1 MILYEELQKAT
12 SEEDIKDIYIKFLGL
27 KEYSKNLIDIQT
39 KEIWFEAKQGSKNS
53 YYKMFAQLF
62 YYVKEAMKTG
72 EHLPQFL
79 CVIDAVKAAIM
90 SVNVAKDFIEKNKKL
105 NWGNNASQAS
115 HEAVEAV
122 SQVIGT
128 HFVGFNIQTCET
140 EFKFAIKEALQ
151 KGQISRTQI
160 TPDNLKSVFDLWSDE
175 IGFEIEN
182 LDKKDYA
189 LLFFADIMSDG
200 EISTHKNLSA
210 ELIHSGG
217 KPAFLLNGKKYE
229 VGNLNK
235 YDKFWQIYDRPPKAE
250 FRNYILERRDSLI
263 ALDERMFKGA
273 YYTPLHV
280 VNKAYELL
288 NSTLGKGWQKN
299 YIVWDM
305 CCGVGNLETKHANH
319 KNIFMSTLDKEDIDI
334 MNAAKV
340 CPYSVKFQYDYLN
353 DDIDENGN
361 IDYTITNKMPSE
373 LREILELAK
382 SGKKKILVLINP
394 PYGEVGSSFNKTTD
408 KNTAKT
414 AINKTKLSKVAIEK
428 FGKST
433 NELFGQF
440 LARIA
445 MEIPTATIAMFS
457 TLKYVN
463 SQTHEKFREVW
474 NSTYKAGFIVHS
486 KAFDGLKGNF
496 PIGFCIWQTN
506 NLPNA
511 KKTPITEIS
520 CEILN
525 KNAEPIGEKK
535 FYNIEN
541 DKLLTTWIKR
551 PKSNDV
557 PAIPL
562 KNAVSPATRTT
573 DIRCK
578 TWSDNAIAYVSAM
591 GNDIQ
596 QASSTII
603 LSSGYSGGHGFYVT
617 KENLNQAAVVFA
629 VRRLIKPTWINNR
642 DQFLQPNCELDLEFQ
657 NDCLIYMLFSGSNLT
672 ASADDLEWGG
682 QKYSIV
688 NHFIPFSE
696 EELNAPSAF
705 ESDFMLKYIKNLKF
719 SSEAKAVLKEA
730 KELWKEYFNQEF
742 PRSIKENL
750 KLNRADVGWYQ
761 VRNALKENEK
771 EAGVAV
777 SFCAFENAY
786 KTLAD
791 KLRPKVYEYGF
802 LRE

>member
-12 SEEDIKDIYIKFLGL
+12 SEEDIKDAYIKFLGL
-27 KEYSKNLIDIQT
+27 KKYNKNLIDIQT
-39 KEIWFEAKQGSKNS
+39 EKIWFEAKQGSQNS
-53 YYKMFAQLF
+53 YYKMFTQLF
-62 YYVKEAMKTG
+62 YYIKEALKTG
-72 EHLPQFL
+72 ETLPQFL
-79 CVIDAVKAAIM
+79 CVIDASKAAIM
-90 SVNVAKDFIEKNKKL
+90 PVNVAKDFIESNKKL
-105 NWGNNASQAS
+105 NWGTNASQAS
-115 HEAVEAV
+115 FDAIEAV

-128 HFVGFNIQTCET
+128 HFVGFNIQTCEN
-140 EFKFAIKEALQ
+140 EFKYAIKQALENG
-151 KGQISRTQI
+151 KITRTQI
-160 TPDNLKSVFDLWSDE
+160 TPDNLKSVFDLWSNE

-288 NSTLGKGWQKN
+288 NDTLGKGWQKN

-334 MNAAKV
+334 MNAVKV

-361 IDYTITNKMPSE
+361 IDYSITNKMPSE

-394 PYGEVGSSFNKTTD
+394 PYGEAGDVHNASSKENL
-408 KNTAKT
+408 AKAKIADT
-414 AINKTKLSKVAIEK
+414 KVAN
-428 FGKST
+428 FLMRDTCGKAT
-433 NELFGQF
+433 NELFTQF
-440 LARIA
+440 IARISV
-445 MEIPTATIAMFS
+445 EIPTATVAMFS

-463 SQTHEKFREVW
+463 STNFEKFREVW

-520 CEILN
+520 CEILD
-525 KNAEPIGEKK
+525 KNALPMGEKK
-535 FYNIEN
+535 FYNLPN
-541 DKLLTTWIKR
+541 SSFLSSWIKR
-551 PKSNDV
+551 PRANNKEV
-557 PAIPL
+557 IGL
-562 KNAVSPATRTT
+562 KNAVTPNGVGKWC
-573 DIRCK
+573 D
-578 TWSDNAIAYVSAM
+578 DAIAHFVCDS
-591 GNDIQ
+591 NDIQ
-596 QASSTII
+596 NSSIGTALLSSTSKI
-603 LSSGYSGGHGFYVT
+603 GHKGTIFVE
-617 KENLNQAAVVFA
+617 KENLNQTAVVFA
-629 VRRLIKPTWINNR
+629 VRRLIKPTWINDR

-672 ASADDLEWGG
+672 ASANDLEWNG
-682 QKYSIV
+682 QKYSII

-696 EELNAPSAF
+696 EELDAPSAF

-719 SSEAKAVLKEA
+719 SIEAKAVLKEA
-730 KELWKEYFNQEF
+730 KELWRFYFKSEF
-742 PRSIKENL
+742 SRSIKENL

-771 EAGVAV
+771 TAGVSV
-777 SFCAFENAY
+777 SFIAFENTY
-786 KTLAD
+786 KTLSD

>member
-12 SEEDIKDIYIKFLGL
+12 SEEDIKDTYIKFLGL

-39 KEIWFEAKQGSKNS
+39 KEIWFEAKQGSSNS
-53 YYKMFAQLF
+53 YYKMFTQLF
-62 YYVKEAMKTG
+62 YYVKEALKTG
-72 EHLPQFL
+72 ETLPQFL
-79 CVIDAVKAAIM
+79 CVIDASKAAIM
-90 SVNVAKDFIEKNKKL
+90 SVNVAKDFIENNKKL
-105 NWGNNASQAS
+105 NWGTNASQAS
-115 HEAVEAV
+115 FEAIEAV

-128 HFVGFNIQTCET
+128 HFIGFNIQTCEN
-140 EFKFAIKEALQ
+140 EFKYTIKEALA
-151 KGQISRTQI
+151 KGQITRTQI
-160 TPDNLKSVFDLWSDE
+160 TPDNLKSVFDLWSNE

-210 ELIHSGG
+210 ELVHSGG

-288 NSTLGKGWQKN
+288 NDTLGKGWQKN

-305 CCGVGNLETKHANH
+305 CCGVGNLETKHVNH

-361 IDYTITNKMPSE
+361 IDYSITNKMPSE

-394 PYGEVGSSFNKTTD
+394 PYGEAGDAHNASSKENL
-408 KNTAKT
+408 AKAKIADT
-414 AINKTKLSKVAIEK
+414 KVAN
-428 FGKST
+428 FLMRDTYGKAT
-433 NELFGQF
+433 NELFTQF
-440 LARIA
+440 IARISV
-445 MEIPTATIAMFS
+445 EIPTATIAMFS

-463 SQTHEKFREVW
+463 STNFETFREVW

-520 CEILN
+520 CEILD
-525 KNAEPIGEKK
+525 KNALPMGEKK
-535 FYNIEN
+535 FYNLPN
-541 DKLLTTWIKR
+541 SSFLSSWIKR
-551 PKSNDV
+551 PRTNNKEV
-557 PAIPL
+557 IGL
-562 KNAVSPATRTT
+562 KNAVTPNGIGKWC
-573 DIRCK
+573 D
-578 TWSDNAIAYVSAM
+578 DAIAHFVCDS
-591 GNDIQ
+591 NDVQNASIGT
-596 QASSTII
+596 ALLSSTSKI
-603 LSSGYSGGHGFYVT
+603 GHKGTIFVK
-617 KENLNQAAVVFA
+617 KENLNKAAIVFA
-629 VRRLIKPTWINNR
+629 VRRLIKPTWINDR

-672 ASADDLEWGG
+672 ASADDLEWSG

-696 EELNAPSAF
+696 EELDAPSAF

-771 EAGVAV
+771 EAGVPV
-777 SFCAFENAY
+777 SFSAFENAY

-802 LRE
+802 LMQ

>member
-12 SEEDIKDIYIKFLGL
+12 SEEDIKDTYIKFLGL

-39 KEIWFEAKQGSKNS
+39 KEIWFEAKQGSSNS
-53 YYKMFAQLF
+53 YYKMFTQLF
-62 YYVKEAMKTG
+62 YYIKEALKTG
-72 EHLPQFL
+72 ETLPQFL
-79 CVIDAVKAAIM
+79 CVIDASKAAIM
-90 SVNVAKDFIEKNKKL
+90 SVNVAKDFIENNKKL
-105 NWGNNASQAS
+105 NWGTNASQAS
-115 HEAVEAV
+115 FEAIEAV

-128 HFVGFNIQTCET
+128 HFIGFNIQTCEN
-140 EFKFAIKEALQ
+140 EFKYTIKEALA
-151 KGQISRTQI
+151 KGQITRTQI
-160 TPDNLKSVFDLWSDE
+160 TPDNLKSVFDLWSNE

-288 NSTLGKGWQKN
+288 GDTLGKGWQKN

-305 CCGVGNLETKHANH
+305 CCGVGNLETKHVNH

-353 DDIDENGN
+353 DDIDENRN
-361 IDYTITNKMPSE
+361 IDYSITNKMPSE

-394 PYGEVGSSFNKTTD
+394 PYGEAGDAHNASSKENL
-408 KNTAKT
+408 AKAKIADT
-414 AINKTKLSKVAIEK
+414 KVAN
-428 FGKST
+428 FLMRDTYGKAT
-433 NELFGQF
+433 NELFTQF
-440 LARIA
+440 IARISV
-445 MEIPTATIAMFS
+445 EIPTATIAMFS

-463 SQTHEKFREVW
+463 STNFETFREVW

-520 CEILN
+520 CEILD
-525 KNAEPIGEKK
+525 KNALPMGEKK
-535 FYNIEN
+535 FYNLPN
-541 DKLLTTWIKR
+541 SSFLSSWIKR
-551 PKSNDV
+551 PRANNKEVIGLKNTVTPNGIGKWCDDAIAHFVCDSNDV
-557 PAIPL
+557 Q
-562 KNAVSPATRTT
+562 NASIGTALL
-573 DIRCK
+573 
-578 TWSDNAIAYVSAM
+578 
-591 GNDIQ
+591 
-596 QASSTII
+596 SSTSKI
-603 LSSGYSGGHGFYVT
+603 GHKGTIFVK
-617 KENLNQAAVVFA
+617 KENLNKAAIVFA
-629 VRRLIKPTWINNR
+629 VRRLIKPTWINDR

-771 EAGVAV
+771 EAGVPV
-777 SFCAFENAY
+777 SFSAFENAY

-802 LRE
+802 LMQ

>member
-12 SEEDIKDIYIKFLGL
+12 SEEDIKDTYIKFLGL

-39 KEIWFEAKQGSKNS
+39 KEIWFEAKQGSSNS
-53 YYKMFAQLF
+53 YYKMFTQLF
-62 YYVKEAMKTG
+62 YYVKEALKTG
-72 EHLPQFL
+72 ETLPQFL
-79 CVIDAVKAAIM
+79 CVIDASKAAIM
-90 SVNVAKDFIEKNKKL
+90 SVNVAKDFIENNKKL
-105 NWGNNASQAS
+105 NWGTNASQAS
-115 HEAVEAV
+115 FEAIEAV

-128 HFVGFNIQTCET
+128 HFIGFNIQTCEN
-140 EFKFAIKEALQ
+140 EFKYTIKEALA
-151 KGQISRTQI
+151 KGQITRTQI
-160 TPDNLKSVFDLWSDE
+160 TPDNLKSVFDLWSNE

-288 NSTLGKGWQKN
+288 GDTLGKGWQKN

-305 CCGVGNLETKHANH
+305 CCGVGNLETKHVNH

-353 DDIDENGN
+353 DDIDENRN
-361 IDYTITNKMPSE
+361 IDYSITNKMPSE

-394 PYGEVGSSFNKTTD
+394 PYGEAGDAHNASSKENL
-408 KNTAKT
+408 AKAKIADT
-414 AINKTKLSKVAIEK
+414 KVAN
-428 FGKST
+428 FLMRDTYGKAT
-433 NELFGQF
+433 NELFTQF
-440 LARIA
+440 IARISV
-445 MEIPTATIAMFS
+445 EIPTATIAMFS

-463 SQTHEKFREVW
+463 STNFETFREVW

-520 CEILN
+520 CEILD
-525 KNAEPIGEKK
+525 KNALPMGEKK
-535 FYNIEN
+535 FYNLPN
-541 DKLLTTWIKR
+541 SSFLSSWIKR
-551 PKSNDV
+551 PRANNKEVIGLKNTVTPNGIGKWCDDAIAHFVCDSNDV
-557 PAIPL
+557 Q
-562 KNAVSPATRTT
+562 NASIGTALL
-573 DIRCK
+573 
-578 TWSDNAIAYVSAM
+578 
-591 GNDIQ
+591 
-596 QASSTII
+596 SSTSKI
-603 LSSGYSGGHGFYVT
+603 GHKGTIFVK
-617 KENLNQAAVVFA
+617 KENLNKAAIVFA
-629 VRRLIKPTWINNR
+629 VRRLIKPTWINDR

-771 EAGVAV
+771 EAGVPV
-777 SFCAFENAY
+777 SFSAFENAY

-802 LRE
+802 LMQ

>member
-12 SEEDIKDIYIKFLGL
+12 SEEDIKDTYIKFLGL

-39 KEIWFEAKQGSKNS
+39 KEIWFEAKQGSSNS
-53 YYKMFAQLF
+53 YYKMFTQLF
-62 YYVKEAMKTG
+62 YYVKEALKTG
-72 EHLPQFL
+72 ETLPQFL
-79 CVIDAVKAAIM
+79 CVIDASKAAIM
-90 SVNVAKDFIEKNKKL
+90 SVNVAKDFIENNKKL
-105 NWGNNASQAS
+105 NWGTNASQAS
-115 HEAVEAV
+115 FEAIEAV

-128 HFVGFNIQTCET
+128 HFIGFNIQTCEN
-140 EFKFAIKEALQ
+140 EFKYTIKEALA
-151 KGQISRTQI
+151 KGQITRTQI
-160 TPDNLKSVFDLWSDE
+160 TPDNLKSVFDLWSNE

-288 NSTLGKGWQKN
+288 GDTLGKGWQKN

-394 PYGEVGSSFNKTTD
+394 PYGEAGDAHNASSKENLTK
-408 KNTAKT
+408 AKIADT
-414 AINKTKLSKVAIEK
+414 KVAN
-428 FGKST
+428 FLMRNTYGKAT
-433 NELFGQF
+433 NELFTQF
-440 LARIA
+440 IARISA
-445 MEIPTATIAMFS
+445 EIPTATIAMFS

-463 SQTHEKFREVW
+463 STNFETFREVW

-506 NLPNA
+506 NLANA

-520 CEILN
+520 CEILD
-525 KNAEPIGEKK
+525 KNALPMGEKK
-535 FYNIEN
+535 FYNLPN
-541 DKLLTTWIKR
+541 SSFLSSWIKR
-551 PKSNDV
+551 PRANNKEVIGLKNTVTPNGIGKWCDDAIAHFVCDSNDV
-557 PAIPL
+557 Q
-562 KNAVSPATRTT
+562 NASIGTAL
-573 DIRCK
+573 
-578 TWSDNAIAYVSAM
+578 
-591 GNDIQ
+591 
-596 QASSTII
+596 
-603 LSSGYSGGHGFYVT
+603 LSSASKIGHKGTIFVT
-617 KENLNQAAVVFA
+617 KENLHKVSVVFT
-629 VRRLIKPTWINNR
+629 VRRLIKPTWINDR

-688 NHFIPFSE
+688 NHFIPFRE
-696 EELNAPSAF
+696 EELDAPSAF

-719 SSEAKAVLKEA
+719 SIEAKAVLKEA
-730 KELWKEYFNQEF
+730 KELWRFYFKSEF
-742 PRSIKENL
+742 PRSIKESL

-771 EAGVAV
+771 EAGVPV
-777 SFCAFENAY
+777 SFSAFENAY

-802 LRE
+802 LMQ